1 MCKFQ
6 ENGHFINIFK
16 FVSTDPATIQSGV
29 SDTPFGD
36 VLLAGPWSPDFVCL
50 LRIAHGGIG
59 LFTAVLFR
67 SLRLIKMSTN
77 RTGWM

>member
-16 FVSTDPATIQSGV
+16 FVSTDPANIQSGV

-36 VLLAGPWSPDFVCL
+36 VLLAGPWWPDFVCL
-50 LRIAHGGIG
+50 LRIAHGGIW
-59 LFTAVLFR
+59 AVYCCPF
-67 SLRLIKMSTN
+67 SVIKVN
-77 RTGWM
+77 PNVYK